1 MSQTEKSTRRDPEV
15 KTSLAC
21 SSPRRR
27 PVWPEPHGG
36 GAECM
41 DVKLMRRGGVGGA
54 LETIVW
60 KLDFKYNGKPK
71 FYTGFFGCFVENKLQ
86 EGTSGSARAG
96 SGLLWDSRTDILGP
110 RLWQQWYRWR
120 IQGTHEV

>member
-1 MSQTEKSTRRDPEV
+1 M
-15 KTSLAC
+15 
-21 SSPRRR
+21 
-27 PVWPEPHGG
+27 HGREAYEAG
-36 GAECM
+36 WGW
-41 DVKLMRRGGVGGA
+41 GGA

-60 KLDFKYNGKPK
+60 KLDFKYNRKPK
-71 FYTGFFGCFVENKLQ
+71 SYTGFFACSVENKLQ

-120 IQGTHEV
+120 IQGVHMKFEEIKSSGT